1 MGLKALETGAP
12 GPHLW
17 EQQETPDKG
26 LPTPPASVPGAPEGA
41 PPASSWSGRG
51 QHSLSGT
58 WFGVMVPGTEAG
70 IWVKLE
76 QGRPAA
82 CPGLPRP

>member
-17 EQQETPDKG
+17 ERQEAPDKG

-41 PPASSWSGRG
+41 PPACGRG

-58 WFGVMVPGTEAG
+58 WFGVVVPGTEAG

-76 QGRPAA
+76 QGQPAA
-82 CPGLPRP
+82 HAGLPRP